1 MVNFRKKKY
10 LIQNLM
16 PDALEYLKKQGI
28 RPNIISP
35 EQADSVSK
43 VNSKAMVLVSFIRN
57 EAGYYEIK
65 LQDKELYS
73 YTQKLVRDIFMMRI
87 TDINKKTRT
96 ITAET
101 DHLGKALDGIEI
113 LGLKYN
119 LSIVMEQ

>member
-35 EQADSVSK
+35 EQADGVSK

-65 LQDKELYS
+65 LQDKELYN

-87 TDINKKTRT
+87 TDIDKKKRI

-119 LSIVMEQ
+119 LSIVME